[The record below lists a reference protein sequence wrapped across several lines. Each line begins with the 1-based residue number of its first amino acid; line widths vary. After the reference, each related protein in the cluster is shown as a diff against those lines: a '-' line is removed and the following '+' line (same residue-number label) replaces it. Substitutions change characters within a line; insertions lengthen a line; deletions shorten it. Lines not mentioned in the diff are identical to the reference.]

1 MHTRLSS
8 GGQREI
14 IFWKNYFFH
23 CAYTRYEAG
32 LSIDEIWSN
41 EPRPTQ
47 PVAAV
52 TKESEEYDVVNDP
65 DEEVIFDSSDAESGS
80 DRIADST
87 TSGPDVCGVS
97 DNAQPSVAVAAATT
111 TATTVPIST
120 EGGISPP
127 SSPQRKTTPNID
139 PLTPIDSAV
148 EGGTGG
154 NDYEFV
160 SSTVGDDDDNGSM
173 DELEAEIAA
182 ALDD

>member
-8 GGQREI
+8 GGQREL

-87 TSGPDVCGVS
+87 TSGPDASGVS
-97 DNAQPSVAVAAATT
+97 DNAQPSVAAAATT
-111 TATTVPIST
+111 TATTVPTST
-120 EGGISPP
+120 KGGISPP
-127 SSPQRKTTPNID
+127 SSPQRETTPNID